1 MKKQVFKKCFITV
14 LYLSEKIRHKTVYK
28 YGFNYIKETQ
38 GHTHA
43 QIGAK
48 YTIKERIIYL

>member
-43 QIGAK
+43 PILSGFA
-48 YTIKERIIYL
+48 ISLLDIV